1 MDDLVT
7 LAERAKKS
15 LREKESPT
23 ARHVFISFVEE
34 DLDEVNL
41 LRGQAKNENSDL
53 TFDDYSLKEP
63 FDSSKADYIR
73 QGIRE
78 SLQHASVCVV
88 YLSSHT
94 WSSKWVQ
101 WEISEALRLGKAV
114 IGVYKGTAPPRQLPE
129 AFREGQLR
137 VVPWRHEHLMR
148 AIDEA
153 AAKREEAWNS
163 RSASVGFA
171 TSRVPVRER

>member
-1 MDDLVT
+1 MGGGGGRRPSMDDLVT
-7 LAERAKKS
+7 LAERAKES

-63 FDSSKADYIR
+63 FDSANADYVR
-73 QGIRE
+73 RGIRE
-78 SLQHASVCVV
+78 RLQRTSVCIV
-88 YLSSHT
+88 YLSNNT

-114 IGVYKGTAPPRQLPE
+114 IGVYKGAAPPSRLPE
-129 AFREGQLR
+129 PFREGRLR
-137 VVPWRHEHLMR
+137 IVHWKHNDLMK

-153 AAKREEAWNS
+153 AAKRD
-163 RSASVGFA
+163 
-171 TSRVPVRER
+171 